1 MIAVKDTLEGKDHI
15 IRVQLARWGK
25 PRRALESDIIAQVEA
40 VGRAVIQHFPAFR
53 QLRHQ
58 AVGIRVDIQQ
68 AVVKLRGKGIDNQAA
83 ARFCG
88 LKVSTWPLTQ

>member
-1 MIAVKDTLEGKDHI
+1 MIAVKDTLEGKDHV
-15 IRVQLARWGK
+15 IRVQLARGGK
-25 PRRALESDIIAQVEA
+25 PRRALKRDIIAQVKT
-40 VGRAVIQHFPAFR
+40 VGCAVIQHFPAFR

-58 AVGIRVDIQQ
+58 TVGIRVDIKQTI
-68 AVVKLRGKGIDNQAA
+68 VKLRGKGIDNQAA